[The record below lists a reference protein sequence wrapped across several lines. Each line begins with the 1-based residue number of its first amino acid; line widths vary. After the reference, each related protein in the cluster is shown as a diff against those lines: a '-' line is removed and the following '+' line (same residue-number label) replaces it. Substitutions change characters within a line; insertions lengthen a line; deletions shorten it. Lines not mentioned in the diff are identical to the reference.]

1 MPRRH
6 FDDRFEFDI
15 TTGRLGPGPEILAI
29 NLIAEN
35 RSFDCTWHEKFRR
48 DRHRR
53 QMAGSSQRGVQVGR
67 RKPAIHC
74 RTHALRAYGSKR
86 CIAADGLANLIQ

>member
-29 NLIAEN
+29 YLIAEN
-35 RSFDCTWHEKFRR
+35 PPFDSPWHKKFRCK
-48 DRHRR
+48 RHGRL
-53 QMAGSSQRGVQVGR
+53 MADLCLMTCESSIG
-67 RKPAIHC
+67 
-74 RTHALRAYGSKR
+74 
-86 CIAADGLANLIQ
+86 